1 MALLGRNRTSEVRIR
16 LAERSTMREQID
28 RILRE
33 VSGALQQADEVQF
46 DSLCEAVLAAQR
58 VFVTGQ
64 GRSGYVARA
73 FAMRLMHLGL
83 DARFTGGTTTPPI
96 GIDDLLVAVSGS
108 GERQVTCSYLK
119 TAKEAGAG
127 SAVITI
133 SRHATSA
140 RLAAFTVVLGEDIE
154 SGQVGGSLFEQ
165 ASFLYL
171 EAVAAALG
179 ARLGETHESMMARHA
194 NLE

>member
-1 MALLGRNRTSEVRIR
+1 MRNC
-16 LAERSTMREQID
+16 ID
-28 RILRE
+28 RILTE
-33 VSGALQQADEVQF
+33 VSAVLQEADTVQF
-46 DSLCEAVLAAQR
+46 DCLCEAILAAQR

-96 GIDDLLVAVSGS
+96 GIDDLLVAVSCS

-119 TAKEAGAG
+119 TAKQAGAG
-127 SAVITI
+127 SAVIT
-133 SRHATSA
+133 RNADATSA
-140 RLAAFTVVLGEDIE
+140 KLAAFTVALGQNVATQ
-154 SGQVGGSLFEQ
+154 QVGGSLFEQ

-171 EAVAAALG
+171 EAVVAG
-179 ARLGETHESMMARHA
+179 VQARLGETHESMMARHA